1 MANPWRKALSSFLS
15 IVLVAGLLPCASFYG
30 SAWASDAEGEGSAV
44 EAAQVEEG
52 ASTADSALAADAAQA
67 FESTRL
73 AAVAQPADSTQ
84 LATDAAVQS
93 LTETL
98 PFGNTISAAGNDHS
112 AAITQ
117 NGELWT
123 WGRNS
128 EFQLGYSSSDEKNSY
143 TNKLM
148 GNVASVA
155 LATNFSAAVKNNGEL
170 WTWGWNYKGVVGN
183 EDMSTPRGFAPAKL
197 MDDVVSVSLGYLHA
211 AAIKRDGSLWMW
223 GDNSHGELGN
233 GTTNDSGNYM
243 PVKIMDDVV
252 AVSLGIGDDADN
264 PGYSAAI
271 KRDGSLWMWGD
282 NSHGQF
288 GNGTTEG
295 STVPV
300 KVMDGVSSVSLGL
313 AHAGVIMQDGSLWTW
328 GWNIYGQLGNGTTED
343 SSVPVK
349 VMDDVASVSFGG
361 YNSSAVKK
369 DGTLWVWGKGSFNQV
384 GVTSW
389 DQLKPV
395 QYLEGVV
402 CASVGYNHTA
412 ALKQDGTLWTWGC
425 NNYGQL
431 GYMTLEQQWT
441 PYQVM
446 DKVALP
452 AGSSDA
458 VPSETIPSDPFTASA
473 WFKAS
478 GGDGEAA
485 TVVNWDDAWFNTSS
499 YTYNHDLATTA
510 AVLAAAAYDESF
522 VKKTLREQLGFNA
535 FDSVEYHPEGKDYNG
550 DYDQVGYCIETRM
563 TSNGVP
569 IIAVIVRGTPGNGE
583 WLSNLNVA
591 DTLQNSDQETH
602 EGFKAGALQVLR
614 ALRSYVYDNG
624 IDLDKA
630 RVLIAGHSRGAA
642 VSNILGARLDDGL
655 TTDAGTLS
663 PDSVYTFTFESP
675 NATRASNRSDAKYGN
690 IFNIVNPED
699 VVIKVPLGEW
709 GYGRYGNDLALPS
722 RSNTLRG
729 DYKAQLAKMNTYF
742 ERFSDGEKYR
752 GYLTG
757 SATASSISTEMAM
770 LARSTWW
777 YYHNRLAGVTP
788 HEVFTSLVKAAIMD
802 SADNGDYAIL
812 YAAMVIPQY
821 KLLFTAIFGTGA
833 LNGAFITG
841 KGVVHGH
848 TQETY
853 VAWMKSDEAAIGEF
867 PEIFARKNYRSLL
880 VACPVDVKAYDAEGN
895 LVASISNDEVDESL
909 LEEGLPAAVTSD
921 GVKMIDIP
929 AGGDYRVEV
938 TATDGGEMDVTV
950 EERDVLSSDPVS
962 VKSYQG
968 VAIEEGNVF
977 SLDASAQDTP
987 TDCVLVDD
995 STGDEAKA
1003 SSVASGSD
1011 LEEATVSV
1019 SAEGEGDVWGG
1030 GPVVAGGKIA
1040 IHARAL
1046 EGNVFIG
1053 WQREGASGEREAVS
1067 GGADIEVRASEDV
1080 TYVAQFASISSEFPD
1095 VDYAEWY
1102 AEGVSFCSA
1111 KGLIT
1116 GYAEGPDAG
1125 LFGVGRPLTRA
1136 QFAMILWRA
1145 ADPEAA
1151 AAYKLADASN
1161 TTGMNDVES
1170 FVWDTGAA
1178 NWAVANQVING
1189 FDNHDGTFSFM
1200 PNEPV
1205 TAEQVAK
1212 IFCNYANGGQAGDSA
1227 ALGDLT
1233 DSDAISDWAVG
1244 SVAWAKESGLVSG
1257 YDNHDGTYTFAP
1269 AESTSRERAAT
1280 LIMKA
1285 YRQGILK

>member
-15 IVLVAGLLPCASFYG
+15 IVLVAGLFPCASFYG

-52 ASTADSALAADAAQA
+52 ASTTDSALPVAAAQA
-67 FESTRL
+67 SESTRL
-73 AAVAQPADSTQ
+73 AAVAQPTDSTQ
-84 LATDAAVQS
+84 LATAAQPTTDAAAQS
-93 LTETL
+93 STETL
-98 PFGNTISAAGNDHS
+98 PFGNTISAAGEDHS
-112 AAITQ
+112 AAITS
-117 NGELWT
+117 NGELWI

-128 EFQLGYSSSDEKNSY
+128 EFQLGYSSGDEKNY
-143 TNKLM
+143 YPN
-148 GNVASVA
+148 
-155 LATNFSAAVKNNGEL
+155 
-170 WTWGWNYKGVVGN
+170 
-183 EDMSTPRGFAPAKL
+183 KL
-197 MDDVVSVSLGYLHA
+197 MDDVVSVSLGYRHA
-211 AAIKRDGSLWMW
+211 AAIKRDGSLWTW

-233 GTTNDSGNYM
+233 GTTNDNANHE
-243 PVKIMDDVV
+243 PKKIMDDVV
-252 AVSLGIGDDADN
+252 AVSLGT
-264 PGYSAAI
+264 GYSAAI
-271 KRDGSLWMWGD
+271 KRDGSLMMWGD
-282 NSHGQF
+282 NSYGQF

-295 STVPV
+295 SAVPV
-300 KVMDGVSSVSLGL
+300 KVMDGVSSVSLGSS
-313 AHAGVIMQDGSLWTW
+313 HTGVIMQDGSLLTW
-328 GWNIYGQLGNGTTED
+328 GCNDNGQLGNGTTDD

-349 VMDDVASVSFGG
+349 VMDDVASISFGG
-361 YNSSAVKK
+361 PNSSAVKK
-369 DGTLWVWGKGSFNQV
+369 DGTLWVWGDGAYNQV
-384 GVTSW
+384 GAPYW
-389 DQLKPV
+389 DQLKPA

-402 CASVGYNHTA
+402 CASVGMNHTA

-431 GYMTLEQQWT
+431 GYMTVEQQWE
-441 PYQVM
+441 PFQAM
-446 DKVALP
+446 EKVALP
-452 AGSSDA
+452 AGSSGT
-458 VPSETIPSDPFTASA
+458 VPSDAIPSDPFTASA

-550 DYDQVGYCIETRM
+550 DYDQVGYSIETRM

-602 EGFKAGALQVLR
+602 EGFKSGALQVLR
-614 ALRSYVYDNG
+614 ALRSYVFDNG

-663 PDSVYTFTFESP
+663 PDNVYTFTFESP

-722 RSNTLRG
+722 RSSTLRG

-742 ERFSDGEKYR
+742 ERFSDGEKYW

-757 SATASSISTEMAM
+757 SVTASSISTEMAM

-802 SADNGDYAIL
+802 SADNADYAIL

-853 VAWMKSDEAAIGEF
+853 VAWMKSDEAALGKF

-938 TATDGGEMDVTV
+938 TATDDGEMDVTV
-950 EERDVLSSDPVS
+950 EERDVLSSDPAS

-968 VAIEEGNVF
+968 VAIEEGDVF
-977 SLDASAQDTP
+977 SLDASAQDAP

-1053 WQREGASGEREAVS
+1053 WQREGASGEREAVA

-1080 TYVAQFASISSEFPD
+1080 TYVAQFASIPSEFPD

-1151 AAYKLADASN
+1151 AAYKPADTSN
-1161 TTGMNDVES
+1161 TTGMDDVES
-1170 FVWDTGAA
+1170 FVWYTGAA

-1189 FDNHDGTFSFM
+1189 SDNHDGTFSFM

-1257 YDNHDGTYTFAP
+1257 YDNRDGTCTFAP

>member
-30 SAWASDAEGEGSAV
+30 SAWASDAEAEASASD
-44 EAAQVEEG
+44 AAQVAEG
-52 ASTADSALAADAAQA
+52 SPDADAVQVAEASSASDAAQA
-67 FESTRL
+67 FESM
-73 AAVAQPADSTQ
+73 Q
-84 LATDAAVQS
+84 LATAAQS
-93 LTETL
+93 STEML
-98 PFGNTISAAGNDHS
+98 PFGNTISAAGDGVAGLGDEVS
-112 AAITQ
+112 ANAAS
-117 NGELWT
+117 
-123 WGRNS
+123 S
-128 EFQLGYSSSDEKNSY
+128 ERVFDQ
-143 TNKLM
+143 
-148 GNVASVA
+148 
-155 LATNFSAAVKNNGEL
+155 
-170 WTWGWNYKGVVGN
+170 
-183 EDMSTPRGFAPAKL
+183 
-197 MDDVVSVSLGYLHA
+197 VVSLSEARASAV
-211 AAIKRDGSLWMW
+211 IKEDGSLWMW
-223 GDNSHGELGN
+223 GHIGNTGRIDAEPIKIMDDVKSVALGESHYAAIKTDGSLWMWGWNNYGSMCSAPSGIEPTKVMDNVVSVSLGAYASAAVRED
-233 GTTNDSGNYM
+233 GTLWVWGHAEDCKLGIGSSNYGAIST
-243 PVKIMDDVV
+243 PVKIMDDVKS
-252 AVSLGIGDDADN
+252 VSYCHNHG
-264 PGYSAAI
+264 AAI
-271 KRDGSLWMWGD
+271 KNDGSLWAWGH
-282 NSHGQF
+282 NYYGKV
-288 GNGTTEG
+288 GNGTTE
-295 STVPV
+295 
-300 KVMDGVSSVSLGL
+300 
-313 AHAGVIMQDGSLWTW
+313 
-328 GWNIYGQLGNGTTED
+328 NC
-343 SSVPVK
+343 SVPVK
-349 VMDDVASVSFGG
+349 VMDDVVYCSLGED
-361 YNSSAVKK
+361 NSAAIKS
-369 DGTLWVWGKGSFNQV
+369 DGTLWMWGAFGSGMFGDGITSNTGGLSVPRQV
-384 GVTSW
+384 L
-389 DQLKPV
+389 DN
-395 QYLEGVV
+395 VV
-402 CASVGYNHTA
+402 AVSVGHA
-412 ALKQDGTLWTWGC
+412 AAAAIRTDGTLWKWGDSALDGSGGYPTTPAQFMSDVAAVYIGITHAAAVK
-425 NNYGQL
+425 NDGTLWMWGLNDEGQL
-431 GYMTLEQQWT
+431 GDGTKVGKPKPFKL
-441 PYQVM
+441 M
-446 DKVALP
+446 DGVALP
-452 AGSSDA
+452 SSLGGSIPKDEFSVEATFKISGADGSA
-458 VPSETIPSDPFTASA
+458 ETM
-473 WFKAS
+473 
-478 GGDGEAA
+478 
-485 TVVNWDDAWFNTSS
+485 VNWDDAWFNTSS

-510 AVLAAAAYDESF
+510 AVLSAAAYEESY
-522 VKKTLREQLGFNA
+522 VEETLRVGLGFDA
-535 FDSVEYHPEGKDYNG
+535 YDRVEYHPSGKDYNG
-550 DYDQVGYCIETRM
+550 DYDQVGYSIETRM

-663 PDSVYTFTFESP
+663 PDNVYTFTFESP

-757 SATASSISTEMAM
+757 SVTASSISTEMAM

-853 VAWMKSDEAAIGEF
+853 VAWMKSDEAALGEF

-895 LVASISNDEVDESL
+895 LVASISNDEVDGSL

-929 AGGDYRVEV
+929 AGGDYRIEV

-977 SLDASAQDTP
+977 SLDVFAQDAP

-1053 WQREGASGEREAVS
+1053 WQREGTSGEREAVA

-1080 TYVAQFASISSEFPD
+1080 TYVAQFASIPSEFPD

-1151 AAYKLADASN
+1151 AAYKSADTSN
-1161 TTGMNDVES
+1161 TTGMDDVES
-1170 FVWDTGAA
+1170 FVWYTGAA

-1189 FDNHDGTFSFM
+1189 SDNHDGTFSFM
-1200 PNEPV
+1200 PDDPV